1 MLLFDHSGRH
11 LALATLELAVK
22 SGFRPFARQGVSG
35 ESLLGRWSNGA
46 GHSTMTILC
55 EAALRA

>member
-1 MLLFDHSGRH
+1 MLLFDHSGH

-22 SGFRPFARQGVSG
+22 SGFRPFARQG
-35 ESLLGRWSNGA
+35 SLRGVVAGPLVKRCGA
-46 GHSTMTILC
+46 LDHDNLVC